1 MALSWR
7 RDPEESLS
15 DWTIIVSSVSTNG
28 YYENV
33 DNCDSND
40 DEDNRVE
47 MTTKYHIHKVVVG
60 AGPRGSNYFFRLF
73 KNETNS
79 NDNGVVPLLTSSSS
93 PSSNQERA
101 MVKYT
106 APSPLRRFLFGGGY
120 YNNYTNNKNDS
131 ACNGGTARNPEDA
144 KTSHIELERS
154 AAVAFPIMLDF
165 MYAHSS
171 VDVQAT
177 TKTAVALRYLGKV
190 FDIPTLVATVNNFI
204 RHDMTKD
211 NIHIYVQ
218 QATVFHDEQ
227 IVQLTMQTAAPAW
240 YELFFAP
247 STSTTAAPTSPSP
260 SLTEEQVEEAKK
272 RRNAKHDID
281 GDDDDDGSVS
291 KDPQH
296 ASTPARKKC
305 RYMELLPAS
314 KHVELLQL
322 SILNAG
328 SDLRHVREELRHC
341 REEQQHPVRAGATT
355 LVARNDDEEVDPRHS
370 RNHREQQ
377 LHRHHQERQQH
388 QLQHHHQQEQPLRAM
403 MGIEAGSRG
412 RNNGGGCGGDGSGLD

>member
-28 YYENV
+28 YYEND
-33 DNCDSND
+33 DNGDSND
-40 DEDNRVE
+40 DDDNRVE

-79 NDNGVVPLLTSSSS
+79 NDNDVVPLLTSSSSS

-101 MVKYT
+101 IVKYT

-120 YNNYTNNKNDS
+120 YNNYTDSQNDS
-131 ACNGGTARNPEDA
+131 ASIGGTARNPEDIT
-144 KTSHIELERS
+144 TSHIELERS

-291 KDPQH
+291 NDPQH

-328 SDLRHVREELRHC
+328 SDLRHVREELRHF
-341 REEQQHPVRAGATT
+341 REEQQQVRAGTST
-355 LVARNDDEEVDPRHS
+355 LVARNEEEVDPRHS

-377 LHRHHQERQQH
+377 QHRHHQERQQQ
-388 QLQHHHQQEQPLRAM
+388 QLQQHQQEQPLRVM
-403 MGIEAGSRG
+403 MGIEDGSRG
-412 RNNGGGCGGDGSGLD
+412 RNIGGGNGGDGSGLD